1 MAVSSRASAGGARTG
16 TVRRSVWWRLGD
28 MAARH
33 HRAVLAVW
41 LAFVAGSAL
50 MIPGLV
56 ERAIAPAIRVE
67 GSTSLAGARL
77 LEQGFPQLGTEQM
90 MLIFDS
96 ATLSDGE
103 EPYQRALHDALRA
116 VSAQPQ
122 VGGAQLLPLV
132 PGQDRRHVYAI
143 VGVNG
148 DQQARQAA
156 LPVLLRAAKE
166 AASRASGSRVDAHLV
181 SESALLAET
190 KHTDLADLQR
200 AELLAVPLSM
210 VVLLV
215 GLGSAGAALAV
226 LAVAGTVTVTALGVM
241 AAASRFGVPV
251 NTFML
256 AVAATVG
263 LALGLDYALLSLFRY
278 RHSRAAGHDRCQAA
292 ALAVSTAGRTTTW
305 CAVGVALTAAA
316 LLVVRTSMIRTMG
329 AAVSLSAV
337 VAAAAAVTLLP
348 AVLVAADRWLTQRR
362 PPHPRRQDRSGD
374 AGGWG
379 RWARHLMRHPVAYTL
394 ACTGVLLAAAAPVT
408 GMRMGFD
415 LDRASITDTDFGRGL
430 AYMEADQISSA
441 LAVVLPHPVG
451 ARPVD
456 TAALVTALEED
467 ARVALTTS
475 VDNGRDLTVVIV
487 IIRTH
492 IDEPATTALARQIT
506 QQIGPATLPPGRHVF
521 VTGPNAIFSDLMD
534 ETTAQLGMVI
544 LLVLG
549 CSLLFLLVSFRSILL
564 PIKAVLMNLLA
575 VGAAFGL
582 LTLATRYLPH
592 LFGSQVNTLIPLLA
606 FTLVFGLSIDYEIF
620 LIHRI
625 GEHYHANGDNT
636 AAVIDG
642 LRHTARPITVAAA
655 VMVATFTALLTA
667 DRHHLV
673 QLGLAVATA
682 ITLDATVIRLA
693 LVPALM
699 RILGTSN
706 WWLPAPLARLLPAP
720 RAPMPSPD
728 SLVQVAS
735 GSVQAQGA
743 DHDRVAV
750 DGQEVLE
757 RPPRQVDGLAGFRQ
771 GGRGGAAGVQGPG
784 DLRRGGRVGVSR
796 ADDVPDSP

>member
-1 MAVSSRASAGGARTG
+1 MAVSSRASAGGPLTG

-28 MAARH
+28 LAARR

-56 ERAIAPAIRVE
+56 DRAVAPAIRVE

-77 LEQGFPQLGTEQM
+77 LEQGFPQLGAEQM
-90 MLIFDS
+90 MLIFAS
-96 ATLSDGE
+96 AALSDDE
-103 EPYQRALHDALRA
+103 EPYQRALHDAVRA

-148 DQQARQAA
+148 DQRARQAA

-166 AASRASGSRVDAHLV
+166 AASRASGSRVDVHLV
-181 SESALLAET
+181 GESALLAET

-200 AELLAVPLSM
+200 AELLAVPLSLL
-210 VVLLV
+210 VLLV

-226 LAVAGTVTVTALGVM
+226 LAVAGTVTVTALGVL
-241 AAASRFGVPV
+241 AAASRFGAPA

-256 AVAATVG
+256 AVASTVG

-278 RHSRAAGHDRCQAA
+278 RHSRAAGHDRYQAA

-329 AAVSLSAV
+329 AAVSLSAL

-348 AVLVAADRWLTQRR
+348 AVLAAADRWLAHRR
-362 PPHPRRQDRSGD
+362 PPRPRPWRPALRHLHRKGRSGD
-374 AGGWG
+374 ADGWG
-379 RWARHLMRHPVAYTL
+379 RWAWHLMRHPIAYTL
-394 ACTGVLLAAAAPVT
+394 VCTGVLLAAAAPVT
-408 GMRMGFD
+408 GLRMGFD
-415 LDRASITDTDFGRGL
+415 LERASVAETDFGRGL

-441 LAVVLPHPVG
+441 LAVVLPHP
-451 ARPVD
+451 ADAPPVD
-456 TAALVTALEED
+456 TATLVTALEDD

-475 VDNGRDLTVVIV
+475 VDNGKDMTVVIV

-492 IDEPATTALARQIT
+492 IDEPATTALARQISG
-506 QQIGPATLPPGRHVF
+506 QLGPATLPPGQHAF
-521 VTGPNAIFSDLMD
+521 VTGPAVIFSDLMD

-582 LTLATRYLPH
+582 LTLATRHLPH

-636 AAVIDG
+636 AAVVDG

-655 VMVATFTALLTA
+655 VMVATFAALLTA

-699 RILGTSN
+699 RILGTGN
-706 WWLPAPLARLLPAP
+706 WWLPAPLARLLPADSDRGFTRP
-720 RAPMPSPD
+720 DGVGQRTSPER
-728 SLVQVAS
+728 
-735 GSVQAQGA
+735 GS
-743 DHDRVAV
+743 
-750 DGQEVLE
+750 
-757 RPPRQVDGLAGFRQ
+757 
-771 GGRGGAAGVQGPG
+771 
-784 DLRRGGRVGVSR
+784 
-796 ADDVPDSP
+796 